1 MSFSGILGQG
11 KAVNLLSRALDSDR
25 LAHAYLFSGPEGV
38 GKFAIAKAMAAGVFC
53 LSRQKT
59 PCGECGGC
67 VKFQS
72 GNHPDFTVVSPEGAA
87 IKIAQIRE
95 LKKAL
100 TFSPF
105 EAKKRVVVLEDVHT
119 MRREAGNSLL
129 KLLEEP
135 PPDNLLLLLS
145 SESELLLPTI
155 VSRCQV
161 IPFYPLSI
169 KLTADVVQQ
178 RQPEVNREQALLLAD
193 LADGSPGRALAMD
206 SLGLLDIRK
215 QIISELL
222 TAPKDSPVMVE
233 KALLLAEEAAELQD
247 KLASLFD
254 LLQIFFKETMIFY
267 LGGKNRQV
275 LSEIERARERW
286 NLEQLSDKVQAIE
299 YALRA
304 LDRNCNRALVCEV
317 LFLKLLNS

>member
-11 KAVNLLSRALDSDR
+11 KAINLLSRALDSDR

-72 GNHPDFTVVSPEGAA
+72 GNHPDFMVVSPEGAA

-169 KLTADVVQQ
+169 ELTADVVQQ

-254 LLQIFFKETMIFY
+254 LLQIFLKETMIFY

-275 LSEIERARERW
+275 SSEIERARERW